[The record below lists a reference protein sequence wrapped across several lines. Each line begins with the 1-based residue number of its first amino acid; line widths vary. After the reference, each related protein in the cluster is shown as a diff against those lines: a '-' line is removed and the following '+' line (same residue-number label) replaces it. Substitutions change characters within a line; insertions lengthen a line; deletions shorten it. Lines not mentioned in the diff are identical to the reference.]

1 MKNNQRTLSRNE
13 ATVVLS
19 LREQGRDTVLAADV
33 IKLMGAER
41 SARTVIHSL
50 LRKGWFLRLT
60 SGRYLFLPPER
71 GPENLGENNA
81 IAIASAVTT
90 PCYVG
95 WWAAASYHGFTTQ
108 KPASVTVAAGRNTPV
123 RVIEGTAISF
133 VQVSPRK
140 FFGFQSY
147 DVYGRAATISTPAK
161 TVVDCLD
168 RPALAG
174 GPTEV
179 VRIVHGA
186 SFDTSADEVTDM
198 ALRMKSTSLVQRLGF
213 VMDLVGWN
221 LSPSARAKLKSA
233 IAPSA
238 RSVFGQAKPKKG
250 DIGYVAEWGLFVH
263 ASRSTLLVD
272 VPRLEE
278 RIAS

>member
-41 SARTVIHSL
+41 PARTVIHSL

-81 IAIASAVTT
+81 LAIASAVTT
-90 PCYVG
+90 PCYVS

-108 KPASVTVAAGRNTPV
+108 KPASVTVAAGRHAPI

-133 VQVSPRK
+133 VRVSPRK

-147 DVYGRAATISTPAK
+147 DVYGRTATISTPAK

-174 GPTEV
+174 GPAEV

-186 SFDTSADEVTDM
+186 SFDTSADEVADM

-238 RSVFGQAKPKKG
+238 RSVFGRAMPKKG
-250 DIGYVAEWGLFVH
+250 DIGYVAAWGLFVH
-263 ASRSTLLVD
+263 ASRSALLVD
-272 VPRLEE
+272 VPRSEE
-278 RIAS
+278 RVAS

>member
-13 ATVVLS
+13 AAVVLS

-41 SARTVIHSL
+41 PARKVIHSL

-95 WWAAASYHGFTTQ
+95 WWAAASFHGFTTQ
-108 KPASVTVAAGRNTPV
+108 KPAAVTVAAGRHAPT
-123 RVIEGTAISF
+123 RVIEGTEISF
-133 VQVSPRK
+133 ARVPPLK
-140 FFGFQSY
+140 FFGFQAY
-147 DVYGRAATISTPAK
+147 DVYGRSAMISTPAK
-161 TVVDCLD
+161 TVADCLD

-174 GPTEV
+174 GPAEV
-179 VRIVHGA
+179 VRIAYGA
-186 SFDTSADEVTDM
+186 SFDTSSDEVADIV
-198 ALRMKSTSLVQRLGF
+198 LRMKSTSLVQRFGF
-213 VMDLVGWN
+213 VMDLVGWT

-238 RSVFGQAKPKKG
+238 RSVFGEANPRKG
-250 DIGYVAEWGLFVH
+250 DIGYVAEWGIFVH
-263 ASRSTLLVD
+263 ASRSALLVD
-272 VPRLEE
+272 VPRFEE
-278 RIAS
+278 RVAN